1 MASSAQTAQQIK
13 TLLKPVKEEKSDA
26 ARLDELRR
34 LFGHLLLKGEFTLA
48 GIDCSAGGA
57 AGQKWRAFLLKSFHT
72 TVTQLQ
78 QAIERDGRKS
88 AVRTLFGVVAAC
100 PGVNGPVPY
109 LFYGDIKQTNLWFY
123 VQ

>member
-1 MASSAQTAQQIK
+1 M
-13 TLLKPVKEEKSDA
+13 
-26 ARLDELRR
+26 
-34 LFGHLLLKGEFTLA
+34 
-48 GIDCSAGGA
+48 
-57 AGQKWRAFLLKSFHT
+57 
-72 TVTQLQ
+72 Q